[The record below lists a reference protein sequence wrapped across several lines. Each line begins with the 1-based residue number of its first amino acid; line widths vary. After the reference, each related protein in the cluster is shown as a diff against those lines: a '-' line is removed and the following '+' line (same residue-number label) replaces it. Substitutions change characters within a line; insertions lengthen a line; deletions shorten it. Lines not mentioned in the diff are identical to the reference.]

1 MSLRFLVVAGSA
13 VAAILRIIGSVLYQP
28 DDGERVPTWSIRRRE
43 ARLFFLLLYS
53 LWIAAAIVLA
63 YAQYSPTSLRV
74 LQWASPPPHIGDGT
88 AYIVLQRFGNIV
100 VPLTAVALV
109 LTPVL
114 STVGRLLMSLSQFI
128 NEKILDPII
137 DAKIVAPNA
146 DKIRAAVAARVA
158 EEVTAQVTEEVTA
171 QVTEE
176 VTAQVTEEVTA
187 RTSEQWAAWIARRD
201 EALAQGL
208 EFNEPRPDQTRPTG
222 LDADELAQGRSVN

>member
-74 LQWASPPPHIGDGT
+74 IQWASPPHVGDGT

-114 STVGRLLMSLSQFI
+114 STVGRILMSLSQFI

-146 DKIRAAVAARVA
+146 DKIRAAVAARVT
-158 EEVTAQVTEEVTA
+158 EEVTAQVTEEVTAQITEEVTA

-187 RTSEQWAAWIARRD
+187 RTGEQWVAWIARRD
-201 EALAQGL
+201 AALAQGL
-208 EFNEPRPDQTRPTG
+208 EFNEPRPDEVDISRI
-222 LDADELAQGRSVN
+222 

>member
-1 MSLRFLVVAGSA
+1 
-13 VAAILRIIGSVLYQP
+13 
-28 DDGERVPTWSIRRRE
+28 
-43 ARLFFLLLYS
+43 
-53 LWIAAAIVLA
+53 
-63 YAQYSPTSLRV
+63 
-74 LQWASPPPHIGDGT
+74 
-88 AYIVLQRFGNIV
+88 
-100 VPLTAVALV
+100 
-109 LTPVL
+109 
-114 STVGRLLMSLSQFI
+114 MSLSQFI

-146 DKIRAAVAARVA
+146 DKIRAAVAARVTEEVTA
-158 EEVTAQVTEEVTA
+158 QVTEEVTAQVTEEVTA

>member
-63 YAQYSPTSLRV
+63 YAQYSPTTLRV
-74 LQWASPPPHIGDGT
+74 IQWASPPPHVGDGT

-114 STVGRLLMSLSQFI
+114 STVGRILMSLSQFI

-176 VTAQVTEEVTA
+176 VAA
-187 RTSEQWAAWIARRD
+187 RTGERWVAWIARRD
-201 EALAQGL
+201 AALAQGL
-208 EFNEPRPDQTRPTG
+208 EFNEPRPDEVDISRI
-222 LDADELAQGRSVN
+222 